1 MVLSCLDSFGFLVPK
16 DMYIIKFCFSF
27 IYYEYTWWRLLHL
40 NYISIEIFL
49 KVALNTINL
58 TITHLWS
65 GKYKQIKSIR
75 YLIDISS
82 QFICFIIIT
91 QCRSS
96 SSNVAF
102 SLLTCLVQSKS
113 KGNIQ
118 HIRWCLALAYGANTT
133 LMIVGSIGKCHS
145 EYMRFSQ
152 IKFEIRNYWRSQR
165 CSMKPYIEKGQ
176 TI

>member
-1 MVLSCLDSFGFLVPK
+1 LVLSCLDSFGFLVPK

-40 NYISIEIFL
+40 N
-49 KVALNTINL
+49 L

-75 YLIDISS
+75 YIIDISS

-96 SSNVAF
+96 SSNVTF

-113 KGNIQ
+113 KGNIK
-118 HIRWCLALAYGANTT
+118 HIRWCLALAYCVNMT
-133 LMIVGSIGKCHS
+133 LMIAGSIGKCHS